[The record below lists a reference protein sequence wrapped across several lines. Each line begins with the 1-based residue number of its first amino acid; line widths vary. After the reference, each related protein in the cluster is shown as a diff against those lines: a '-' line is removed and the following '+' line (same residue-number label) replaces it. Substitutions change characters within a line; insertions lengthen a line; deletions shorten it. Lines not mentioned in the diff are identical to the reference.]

1 VNANL
6 GVHREALPSSVQQ
19 RASVPSGPPPID
31 ARRFAEFGHRCTTAP
46 TTPCPEALST
56 MNPANDGEIPKK
68 LPSSLVP
75 VTVLTGFL
83 GSGKTTLLN
92 YLVQQPALH
101 DALVVINEF
110 GEIGLDH
117 LLVAHTDETIIEMSS
132 GCLCCTIRQDLVKTL
147 REATWRFARHG
158 SRLFRR
164 VVIESTGLADPA
176 PILHTLMTDPYL
188 IDHYRLDGVVTTV
201 DATSAVA
208 SLDAHQ
214 EAIKQAAVADVL
226 LITKTDLVD
235 AETLER
241 VQARLRRVNPGAQHL
256 VSAHGAVAAEAVL
269 NLGLFNVSGKIPDVA
284 RWLHEERYRLPDDHP
299 HPHPHAH
306 GESDRHDHGH
316 EHEHGVV
323 PPHAESDGRVA
334 GDPEQSP
341 AEDPL
346 HHHDVN
352 RHDDRIRAFCFTFDR
367 PIDKRAFEQWFAVLV
382 RLKGEQ
388 LLRIK
393 GILNLEGDDMPTV
406 IHGVQHV
413 FHPPVLLPAWP
424 SGDRR
429 TRIVFIT
436 RDVTREVIENM
447 FTYFVP
453 PVSVPLDAASG

>member
-1 VNANL
+1 
-6 GVHREALPSSVQQ
+6 
-19 RASVPSGPPPID
+19 
-31 ARRFAEFGHRCTTAP
+31 
-46 TTPCPEALST
+46 
-56 MNPANDGEIPKK
+56 MNPANQDEIPDT
-68 LPSSLVP
+68 PASSLVP

-92 YLVQQPALH
+92 SLVQQPALH

-147 REATWRFARHG
+147 RDATWRFARQG

-188 IDHYRLDGVVTTV
+188 VDHYRLDGVVTTV
-201 DATSAVA
+201 DAANAEAT
-208 SLDAHQ
+208 LDAHQ
-214 EAIKQAAVADVL
+214 EAIKQAAVADIL

-235 AETLER
+235 AGTLER
-241 VQARLRRVNPGAQHL
+241 VRVRLRGVNPGAPHL

-269 NLGLFNVSGKIPDVA
+269 NLGLFNISGKIPDVA
-284 RWLHEERYRLPDDHP
+284 RWLHEERYRVPDA
-299 HPHPHAH
+299 HAH
-306 GESDRHDHGH
+306 DESDRHDHAHTH
-316 EHEHGVV
+316 EHEHEQGV
-323 PPHAESDGRVA
+323 AASRAASGRRVA
-334 GDPEQSP
+334 GGPEPFP
-341 AEDPL
+341 AEDPV
-346 HHHDVN
+346 HDHDVN

-393 GILNLEGDDMPTV
+393 GILNLEGDDTPTV

-424 SGDRR
+424 SSDRR

-436 RDVTREVIENM
+436 RDLTREVIENM
-447 FTYFVP
+447 FIYFVP
-453 PVSVPLDAASG
+453 PVSMPPDARLG

>member
-1 VNANL
+1 
-6 GVHREALPSSVQQ
+6 
-19 RASVPSGPPPID
+19 
-31 ARRFAEFGHRCTTAP
+31 
-46 TTPCPEALST
+46 
-56 MNPANDGEIPKK
+56 MNPANHDEIPKTP
-68 LPSSLVP
+68 PSSLVP

-92 YLVQQPALH
+92 SLVQQPALH

-147 REATWRFARHG
+147 RDATWRFARQG

-188 IDHYRLDGVVTTV
+188 VDHYRLDGVVTTI
-201 DATSAVA
+201 DATSAEA
-208 SLDAHQ
+208 SLDAHP
-214 EAIKQAAVADVL
+214 EAIKQAAVADIL

-235 AETLER
+235 AGTLER
-241 VQARLRRVNPGAQHL
+241 VRVRLRGVNPGAPHL

-269 NLGLFNVSGKIPDVA
+269 NLGLFNISGKIPDVA
-284 RWLHEERYRLPDDHP
+284 RWLLEERYRVPDA
-299 HPHPHAH
+299 HAH
-306 GESDRHDHGH
+306 DESDHHDHAHAHAHAHGH
-316 EHEHGVV
+316 EHVPGVT
-323 PPHAESDGRVA
+323 PSRAESGRRIA
-334 GDPEQSP
+334 GGPEP
-341 AEDPL
+341 LTAEDPV

-393 GILNLEGDDMPTV
+393 GILNLEGDDTPTV

-424 SGDRR
+424 SSDRR

-436 RDVTREVIENM
+436 RDLTREVIENM
-447 FTYFVP
+447 FIYFVP
-453 PVSVPLDAASG
+453 PVSMPPDARLG

>member
-1 VNANL
+1 
-6 GVHREALPSSVQQ
+6 
-19 RASVPSGPPPID
+19 
-31 ARRFAEFGHRCTTAP
+31 
-46 TTPCPEALST
+46 
-56 MNPANDGEIPKK
+56 MNPANQDEIPDTP
-68 LPSSLVP
+68 PSSLVP

-92 YLVQQPALH
+92 SLVQQPALH

-147 REATWRFARHG
+147 RDATWRFARQG

-188 IDHYRLDGVVTTV
+188 VDHYRLDGVVTTV
-201 DATSAVA
+201 DAANAEAT
-208 SLDAHQ
+208 LDAHQ
-214 EAIKQAAVADVL
+214 EAIKQAAVADIL

-235 AETLER
+235 AGTLER
-241 VQARLRRVNPGAQHL
+241 VRVRLRGVNPGAPHL

-269 NLGLFNVSGKIPDVA
+269 NLGLFNISGKIPDVA
-284 RWLHEERYRLPDDHP
+284 RWLHEERYRVPDA
-299 HPHPHAH
+299 HAH
-306 GESDRHDHGH
+306 DESDRHDHAHTH
-316 EHEHGVV
+316 EHEHEQGV
-323 PPHAESDGRVA
+323 AASRAASGRRVA
-334 GDPEQSP
+334 GGPEPFP
-341 AEDPL
+341 AEDPV
-346 HHHDVN
+346 HDHDVN

-393 GILNLEGDDMPTV
+393 GILNLEGDDTPTV

-424 SGDRR
+424 SSDR
-429 TRIVFIT
+429 
-436 RDVTREVIENM
+436 
-447 FTYFVP
+447 
-453 PVSVPLDAASG
+453 